1 MVKTAP
7 FILFR
12 ILVYFGMAV
21 AYVLV
26 TGVGAGIGWGVGAFG
41 SPDFH
46 AATTFWGGAI
56 GFAVTAGA
64 IYFAREYILYIVKA
78 GHLAVLVEL
87 IEGRDIPDGRPQ
99 IECATTIVKERFAE
113 TNILFAVQQLVR
125 GVLRAITGII
135 QGVTAILPI
144 PGLEQF
150 VGVVRA
156 FLRIAVGM
164 IDQVIL
170 AYAFKTRA
178 TNPWASA
185 QTAIVLYAQNYKIML
200 KNAAWL
206 TIISYVL
213 AFLVFLVMLV
223 PAGAVVWLIP
233 GGWSAGGFLFA
244 IVFAWAV
251 KAALIEP
258 FTIACM
264 MQVYF
269 KTIAGQQP
277 DPQWDARI
285 GAVSRKF
292 AEMKDKAVAWMGGS
306 AGQAN
311 AGQAACRRRR
321 RDRGRK
327 RRQIRVVPVSPP
339 SLDMGTE
346 RERPCWN
353 FALSILPLGQSD
365 SPGANA
371 GSFACSFPDRDR
383 EATVE
388 LLMGRIDA
396 GEAEPPDVA

>member
-1 MVKTAP
+1 MWDFSINRSLGLMLKTAP
-7 FILFR
+7 FIVFR
-12 ILVYFGMAV
+12 LVVYFGIAV

-26 TGVGAGIGWGVGAFG
+26 TGIGAGIGWGVGAFG
-41 SPDFH
+41 GPDFH

-56 GFAVTAGA
+56 GFVITAGA
-64 IYFAREYILYIVKA
+64 IYLAREYILYMVKA

-87 IEGRDIPDGRPQ
+87 IEGRAIPDGRPQ
-99 IECATTIVKERFAE
+99 IDYAIDKVKERFIE
-113 TNILFAVQQLVR
+113 TNVLFGVQQLVR

-150 VGVVRA
+150 VGLVRA

-178 TNPWASA
+178 INPWASA
-185 QTAIVLYAQNYKIML
+185 QTAVVLYAQNYKVML

-206 TIISYVL
+206 TVITYGL
-213 AFLVFLVMLV
+213 AFVVFLVMLV

-233 GGWSAGGFLFA
+233 GGWSAGGFIFA

-269 KTIAGQQP
+269 QTIEGQTP

-285 GAVSRKF
+285 AAVSRKF
-292 AEMKDKAVAWMGGS
+292 QELKDKAVAWMGG
-306 AGQAN
+306 
-311 AGQAACRRRR
+311 R
-321 RDRGRK
+321 
-327 RRQIRVVPVSPP
+327 
-339 SLDMGTE
+339 
-346 RERPCWN
+346 
-353 FALSILPLGQSD
+353 
-365 SPGANA
+365 SPGGGAA
-371 GSFACSFPDRDR
+371 P
-383 EATVE
+383 
-388 LLMGRIDA
+388 L
-396 GEAEPPDVA
+396 PPTQPGY